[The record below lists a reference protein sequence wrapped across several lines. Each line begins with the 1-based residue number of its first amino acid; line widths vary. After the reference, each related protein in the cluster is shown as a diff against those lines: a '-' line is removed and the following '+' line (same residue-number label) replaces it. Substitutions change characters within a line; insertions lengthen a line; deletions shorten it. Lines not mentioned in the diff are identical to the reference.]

1 MSTDK
6 EKEEVRIR
14 RLVEYGGFRT
24 WTAVSMFLQQLGKDI
39 DDVES
44 VVSDVNTG
52 FSILLDT
59 GRRVV
64 GALNRSGIDAA
75 MEYHRR
81 QLELLEE
88 KKKRNL

>member
-1 MSTDK
+1 MSREK
-6 EKEEVRIR
+6 EKEVRVRELI
-14 RLVEYGGFRT
+14 EYGGFKT
-24 WTAVSMFLQQLGKDI
+24 WTAVSMFLQQLGKGI

-64 GALNRSGIDAA
+64 GALNRPGIDAA

>member
-1 MSTDK
+1 MSREK
-6 EKEEVRIR
+6 EKEVKVRELI
-14 RLVEYGGFRT
+14 EYGGFKT
-24 WTAVSMFLQQLGKDI
+24 WTAVSHFLQQLGKGI

-75 MEYHRR
+75 MEYHHR

>member
-1 MSTDK
+1 MGIVENVRLMSK
-6 EKEEVRIR
+6 KEEKKEIKVKDLVR
-14 RLVEYGGFRT
+14 YSGFKM
-24 WTAVSMFLQQLGKDI
+24 WTDVSLFLQQLGKSI

-75 MEYHRR
+75 MEYHHR
-81 QLELLEE
+81 
-88 KKKRNL
+88 